1 MKILYVKNNSERARE
16 YQLKTV
22 IYEKDNQKYVKKEAL
37 TKEALPHL
45 LKMKENYEKLTTSI
59 LNPKIKFAKIVA
71 EDEISLT
78 FEFIEGIS
86 FEQKFQ
92 DALLVNN
99 DEAQK
104 IISEYIDL
112 LKTGFK
118 TSTFDSHTMVTEN
131 FKMLFGD
138 LDFSD
143 LDGELC
149 FDGLTNIDLILS
161 NIIHKDNNIY
171 FIDYEWV
178 YDIYLPI
185 NHTIYRT
192 LEIIKHLN
200 KGFAPSLKLENS
212 ILYYKM
218 ERHFVDTYVM
228 KDSFYYQK
236 RKYTKMNYLIID
248 QLQNAE
254 VQLREKEAQLGVM
267 HQNAE
272 AQAKELDI
280 VHKEIQTRGLAINTL
295 KQDLETQK
303 ERADKQN
310 AKLHLEIQ
318 ARGLAIDTLK
328 QDLEKKIQR
337 VEKQNAEL
345 QRKDV
350 GLRELGDDL
359 IYARN
364 IVDLRD
370 RQLQFQNNH
379 IALLRSLTLKKRL
392 KQKMKK
398 MIPNKLLTLAGYQP
412 YEAIGFDEE
421 AFPQEA
427 PQELT
432 VTPGL
437 PVYQYH
443 RPEITAEI
451 QAEIKNFA
459 KQPLI
464 SIVMPVYNIDPK
476 WLDIAIHT
484 IGDQWYEN
492 WELCI
497 ADDKSTN
504 PKTIEYLEQIT
515 NPKIKITYLQENL
528 NISGASNAAIDLAV
542 GDYIALMDND
552 DEITPDALYEMV
564 KAINEHDAEFIYSD
578 EDLVTEAGLYTYPH
592 FKPNFSPDL
601 LMSHNYITHFTC
613 FSKKL
618 LDNVGYFD
626 PEHDGAQDFELFLR
640 LTEQTSKIYH
650 IQKVLY
656 HWRMLPSS
664 TCVDSDVKPAALEA
678 GRMALVKALKRR
690 GIPGVVENT
699 KINHYF
705 RVRYEIKEP
714 LISIII
720 PFKDKPELLEMC
732 VNSVLSKS
740 TYENYEIIGISNNSE
755 EAATFDIMEQ
765 LEALDNRVKF
775 YEYNVEF
782 NYADINNHAVNTY
795 AKGEQILLLNND
807 IEVIEPTWIEAMLE
821 HSQREDVGCV
831 GAKLYYPNDK
841 IQHAGVII
849 GLGGYA
855 GHSHKM
861 FNRDDQGYFN
871 RLNAVQNLS
880 AVTAACL
887 MIKKSIYTEV
897 NGLDAINF
905 KVAYNDVDFCLRV
918 LEKGYYNVFTPFA
931 ELYHHE
937 SISRGYEDTP
947 EKMAR
952 FDQEKASLFERHK
965 EILQNGDPYYNPN
978 LTLDREDF
986 TYA

>member
-1 MKILYVKNNSERARE
+1 MKIHYVKNNSERARE

-22 IYEKDNQKYVKKEAL
+22 IYEDNGQKFVKKEAL

-45 LKMKENYEKLTTSI
+45 HKMKENYEKLTAST
-59 LNPKIKFAKIVA
+59 LNPNIKFAKIIA
-71 EDEISLT
+71 EDEMSLT

-86 FEQKFQ
+86 LEQKFQ
-92 DALLVNN
+92 DALLINN

-104 IISEYIDL
+104 VINEYIDL

-131 FKMLFGD
+131 FKILFAD

-149 FDGLTNIDLILS
+149 FDGLANIDLILS
-161 NIIHKDNNIY
+161 NIIYKDNDIY
-171 FIDYEWV
+171 FIDYEWT
-178 YDIYLPI
+178 YNIPLPV
-185 NHTIYRT
+185 NHAIFRT

-200 KGFAPSLKLENS
+200 KKFTSSLELENS
-212 ILYYKM
+212 ILFYKM

-236 RKYTKMNYLIID
+236 RKYIKMNHLIID
-248 QLQNAE
+248 QLQISEARVRELEVECQNAHSE
-254 VQLREKEAQLGVM
+254 VQSAHSEVQSAHQQLQIALEEVET
-267 HQNAE
+267 A
-272 AQAKELDI
+272 
-280 VHKEIQTRGLAINTL
+280 HKEVQIRGHALDKLRQDIE
-295 KQDLETQK
+295 KQVQ
-303 ERADKQN
+303 RVQKQN
-310 AKLHLEIQ
+310 E
-318 ARGLAIDTLK
+318 
-328 QDLEKKIQR
+328 
-337 VEKQNAEL
+337 EL
-345 QRKDV
+345 QRKDI
-350 GLRELGDDL
+350 GLREFGDNL

-364 IVDLRD
+364 VVDLRD

-379 IALLRSLTLKKRL
+379 IEFLNSLTLKRL
-392 KQKMKK
+392 VKQKIKEI
-398 MIPNKLLTLAGYQP
+398 IPDKLLALVGFQA
-412 YEAIGFDEE
+412 YEAIGFDTT
-421 AFPQEA
+421 AFPQEE
-427 PQELT
+427 PQALT
-432 VTPGL
+432 AVPGL
-437 PVYQYH
+437 PVYQYY

-451 QAEIKNFA
+451 KEEIKNFA

-484 IGDQWYEN
+484 ISDQWYEN

-504 PKTIEYLEQIT
+504 PKTIEYLQQIT

-528 NISGASNAAIDLAV
+528 NISGASNAAIELAI

-552 DEITPDALYEMV
+552 DEITPNALYEMV
-564 KAINEHDAEFIYSD
+564 KAINEHNAEFIYSD

-592 FKPNFSPDL
+592 FKPDFSPDL

-618 LDNVGYFD
+618 LDKVGYFD

-640 LTEQTSKIYH
+640 LTENTSQIYH

-664 TCVDSDVKPAALEA
+664 TCVNTDVKPAALEA

-699 KINHYF
+699 KTSHYF

-714 LISIII
+714 LISIVI
-720 PFKDKPELLEMC
+720 PFKDKPELLEVC
-732 VNSVLSKS
+732 VNSVLNKS
-740 TYENYEIIGISNNSE
+740 TYKNYEIIGISNNSE
-755 EAATFDIMEQ
+755 EAATFELMQQ
-765 LEALDNRVKF
+765 LEALDNRVSF

-821 HSQREDVGCV
+821 HSQRENVGCV

-887 MIKKSIYTEV
+887 MIKKTLYQKV
-897 NGLDAINF
+897 DGLDAVNF

-937 SISRGYEDTP
+937 SITRGYENTP
-947 EKMAR
+947 EKLAR
-952 FDQEKASLFERHK
+952 FDKEKASLFERHK

>member
-1 MKILYVKNNSERARE
+1 MKIHYVKNNSERARE
-16 YQLKTV
+16 FQLKTI
-22 IYEKDNQKYVKKEAL
+22 IYEENGQKFVKKEAL

-45 LKMKENYEKLTTSI
+45 HKMVESYDKLSAST
-59 LNPKIKFAKIVA
+59 LNPHIKFAKIVA
-71 EDEISLT
+71 KNENSLT
-78 FEFIEGIS
+78 FEFIEGMS
-86 FEQKFQ
+86 LEQKFQ
-92 DALLVNN
+92 DALCISN

-104 IISEYIDL
+104 VIDQYIDV
-112 LKTGFK
+112 LKNGFQNIPFN
-118 TSTFDSHTMVTEN
+118 SNTMVTDN
-131 FKMLFGD
+131 FKKLFGD
-138 LDFSD
+138 IDFSN

-149 FDGLTNIDLILS
+149 FNGLANIDLILS
-161 NIIHKDNNIY
+161 NIIYKDEDIY
-171 FIDYEWV
+171 FIDYEWT
-178 YDIYLPI
+178 YDIYLPL

-192 LEIIKHLN
+192 LEIVGHLN
-200 KGFAPSLKLENS
+200 KNYTSLLKFDNN
-212 ILYYKM
+212 ILFYKM

-228 KDSFYYQK
+228 RNSFYYQK
-236 RKYTKMNYLIID
+236 QKYTKMNHLITV
-248 QLQNAE
+248 QLQNSEARVRE
-254 VQLREKEAQLGVM
+254 VEV
-267 HQNAE
+267 
-272 AQAKELDI
+272 ELQH
-280 VHKEIQTRGLAINTL
+280 VHKEVQVRGKALDQL
-295 KQDLETQK
+295 RQEV
-303 ERADKQN
+303 DKQN
-310 AKLHLEIQ
+310 E
-318 ARGLAIDTLK
+318 
-328 QDLEKKIQR
+328 
-337 VEKQNAEL
+337 EL
-345 QRKDV
+345 QRKDI

-359 IYARN
+359 IHARN
-364 IVDLRD
+364 VVDLRD
-370 RQLQFQNNH
+370 RQLQFRNNH
-379 IALLRSLTLKKRL
+379 IEFLNSLTLKRL
-392 KQKMKK
+392 IKQKIKK
-398 MIPNKLLTLAGYQP
+398 TIPAKLLTLAGFQP
-412 YEAIGFDEE
+412 YEAIGFDTA
-421 AFPQEA
+421 AFPQEE
-427 PQELT
+427 PQALT
-432 VTPGL
+432 AAPGL

-443 RPEITAEI
+443 RPEITTEI
-451 QAEIKNFA
+451 QEEIKSFA

-484 IGDQWYEN
+484 ISDQWYEN

-504 PKTIEYLEQIT
+504 PKTIEYLQQIT

-528 NISGASNAAIDLAV
+528 NISGASNAAIELAM

-552 DEITPDALYEMV
+552 DEITPNALYEMV
-564 KAINEHDAEFIYSD
+564 KAINEHNAEFIYSD

-592 FKPNFSPDL
+592 FKPDFSPDL

-618 LDNVGYFD
+618 LDKVGYFD

-640 LTEQTSKIYH
+640 LTEKTSQIYH

-664 TCVDSDVKPAALEA
+664 TCVNTGVKPAALEA

-699 KINHYF
+699 KMSHYF

-714 LISIII
+714 LISIVI

-732 VNSVLSKS
+732 VNSVLGKS
-740 TYENYEIIGISNNSE
+740 TYKNYEIIGISNNSE
-755 EAATFDIMEQ
+755 EAATFELMQQ
-765 LEALDNRVKF
+765 LEALDNRVNF

-821 HSQREDVGCV
+821 HSQRENVGCV
-831 GAKLYYPNDK
+831 GAKLYYPNDR

-861 FNRDDQGYFN
+861 FNRDAQGYFN
-871 RLNAVQNLS
+871 RLNTVQDFS

-887 MIKKSIYTEV
+887 MIKKSLYQEV
-897 NGLDAINF
+897 GGLDAVNF

-937 SISRGYEDTP
+937 SISRGYENTP
-947 EKMAR
+947 EKLAR
-952 FDQEKASLFERHK
+952 FAQEKASLFERHK